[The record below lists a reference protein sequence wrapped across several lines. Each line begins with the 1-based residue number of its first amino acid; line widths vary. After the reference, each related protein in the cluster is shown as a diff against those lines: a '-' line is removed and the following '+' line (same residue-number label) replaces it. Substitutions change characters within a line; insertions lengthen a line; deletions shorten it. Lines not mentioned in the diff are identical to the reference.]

1 MKRISMIFILF
12 IHQVGFSQTYPRDYI
27 NLEALVD
34 KLTPIASEDL
44 NYEEIYENI
53 FALYQ
58 SPLDLNKVDK
68 SDLSALFF
76 LSERQ
81 INDILDHRKKFGNFL
96 SLYELQSVESL
107 TLDDIRNLIPFI
119 TLSLGFGD
127 VTAKGLLRRASEHYL
142 VFRADQTL
150 EKSKGFLEEKYVG
163 SRQRFYTRY
172 RMSRAKDFSL
182 GFISEKDPGEKN
194 FFDYTAF
201 HVQLQNKGN
210 LKNLVV
216 GDYLVQFGQGLIF
229 SAGYVAGKGGEPVY
243 TTRRSNLGARPYNS
257 LIENGS
263 FRGAASTYKVGNVE
277 ITGIYSQK
285 SRDASVSE
293 ATETSDE
300 YFSSLLTAGM
310 HRTETEIANKGAL
323 RERNI
328 GGNLLYRLPN
338 LQFGFS
344 VLNTQFDKSFQKRDL
359 LYNYFDFTGKSNTI
373 AGPNISVFWQNFNF
387 FGEMARS
394 SSGGYGHI
402 VGFVGSLGRQ
412 VEWAMNH
419 RNYQPDFH
427 TLYGNAFSESSRTIN
442 ERGIYMGL
450 KYIIKKGLEV
460 TGYYDSYSFPW
471 LKFRVDAPSNGHD
484 YQLRINYRPN
494 KKFSSY
500 LAFRSETKQ
509 RNPSGINTVVREL
522 AETDRKGLVL
532 NGEYIHKMFYKFQTK
547 IQYNG
552 FGVTDQPLSNGLAFI
567 QDIEAKFN
575 RIQLKTRFAYFNTD
589 TYDSRIYAYEN
600 DVLYAVSFPA
610 LNGRGFRYYIL
621 TKLPVTRNLEAWVRV
636 AQTSLMDATSVGSG
650 NDLIK
655 GNTKT
660 DMRVQLKYKLR

>member
-1 MKRISMIFILF
+1 MKEISMIFILF
-12 IHQVGFSQTYPRDYI
+12 FHQVCFSQTYPKDYI

-81 INDILDHRKKFGNFL
+81 INDILEHRNKFGNFL

-107 TLDDIRNLIPFI
+107 TIDDIRNLIPFI

-127 VTAKGLLRRASEHYL
+127 VSAKGLLRRASEHYL

-150 EKSKGFLEEKYVG
+150 EKSKGFVEGKYAG

-172 RMSRAKDFSL
+172 RMSRAKDFSI

-210 LKNLVV
+210 LKNLIV

-243 TTRRSNLGARPYNS
+243 STRRSNLGARPYNS

-263 FRGAASTYKVGNVE
+263 FRGVASTYKLGNVE
-277 ITGIYSQK
+277 VTGVYSQK
-285 SRDASVSE
+285 RRDASVSE

-359 LYNYFDFTGKSNTI
+359 LYNYFDFTGKTNTI

-509 RNPSGINTVVREL
+509 RNPSGTNTVVREL
-522 AETDRKGLVL
+522 AETNRRGLVL

-552 FGVTDQPLSNGLAFI
+552 FGVTDQPLSNGFAFI
-567 QDIEAKFN
+567 QDFEAKFN

-610 LNGRGFRYYIL
+610 LNGRGFRYYML